1 MRSPE
6 RRYFVLRTVPRA
18 LFVMGVLVAAT
29 TAGCGVDKAQPC
41 KNIEQEIQSLQAG
54 MKESTDLQALSET
67 LRGSATKIR
76 DEGESV
82 GGDVENASGEA
93 ATALEHLA
101 DQLSEG
107 GTLQQSDV
115 APLREAGPKIGSA
128 CA

>member
-1 MRSPE
+1 M
-6 RRYFVLRTVPRA
+6 
-18 LFVMGVLVAAT
+18 LFVMGVMVAAT

-54 MKESTDLQALSET
+54 MKEVNDLQALSET
-67 LRGSATKIR
+67 LRDSATKIR

-93 ATALEHLA
+93 ATALERLA
-101 DQLSEG
+101 DRLSQG
-107 GTLQQSDV
+107 GAPEPAEV
-115 APLREAGPKIGSA
+115 ASLREASPKIQSA

>member
-1 MRSPE
+1 MYSPE
-6 RRYFVLRTVPRA
+6 RRYLVLRTVPRA
-18 LFVMGVLVAAT
+18 LLVMGVVVAAT

-54 MKESTDLQALSET
+54 MKDINDLQALSAT
-67 LRGSATKIR
+67 LRDSATKIR
-76 DEGESV
+76 NEGESV

-101 DQLSEG
+101 DQLSQG

-115 APLREAGPKIGSA
+115 APLREVGPKIGSA